1 MRTSKPDNVNETWL
15 DQGFGKQGRWYEQVG
30 LTPEEEAECGALWKT
45 AVHGGVAF
53 EAELRFRGVDRVEKW
68 SLVRSV
74 PFLRANR
81 VRAGWVGTCTDL
93 TDRRAR
99 ETALRMAEKLELTG
113 RMTSV
118 IAHEINNPLEAIT
131 NLLYLLSTET
141 RANAKSLDYIEK
153 AQYELERI
161 SGITK
166 QTLRW
171 SKESVQNAEL
181 GKVGTLFEDVVR
193 LFASKTR
200 NRQVTVTIIGGEDV
214 RFYGVVGQ
222 MRQVMANLVS
232 NALDAVTVG
241 GHIWLDAV
249 THEQTMEIVVRDEG
263 AGMSKEV
270 QRQLFQPFFSSK
282 GDLGNGLGL
291 YISNEIVE
299 RHGGRILVDSRPG
312 IGTTMRISLPA
323 HQI

>member
-1 MRTSKPDNVNETWL
+1 
-15 DQGFGKQGRWYEQVG
+15 
-30 LTPEEEAECGALWKT
+30 
-45 AVHGGVAF
+45 
-53 EAELRFRGVDRVEKW
+53 
-68 SLVRSV
+68 
-74 PFLRANR
+74 
-81 VRAGWVGTCTDL
+81 
-93 TDRRAR
+93 
-99 ETALRMAEKLELTG
+99 MAEKLELTG

>member
-1 MRTSKPDNVNETWL
+1 M
-15 DQGFGKQGRWYEQVG
+15 KQPSVDR
-30 LTPEEEAECGALWKT
+30 
-45 AVHGGVAF
+45 GGTVF
-53 EAELRFRGVDRVEKW
+53 EAELRFRAGVDRVEKW
-68 SLVRSV
+68 SLVRAV
-74 PFLRANR
+74 PFLRANHS
-81 VRAGWVGTCTDL
+81 RAGWIGTCIDL

-99 ETALRMAEKLELTG
+99 EAALRVAEKLALTG

-131 NLLYLLSTET
+131 NLLYLLSIQIRE
-141 RANAKSLDYIEK
+141 NATSLEYIEM
-153 AQYELERI
+153 AQHELERI

-171 SKESVQNAEL
+171 SKESVQNAEF
-181 GKVGTLFEDVVR
+181 GTVGILFDDVVR
-193 LFASKTR
+193 LFAAKAR
-200 NRQVTVTIIGGEDV
+200 NRQVTVTIVGGEDV

-222 MRQVMANLVS
+222 IRQVLANLVS
-232 NALDAVTVG
+232 NALDAAPVG

-249 THEQTMEIVVRDEG
+249 ANEPTIEIVVRDDG

-270 QRQLFQPFFSSK
+270 QRQLFQPFFSTK

-299 RHGGRILVDSRPG
+299 RHGGRLLVESRPG
-312 IGTTMRISLPA
+312 SGTAMRIHLPA
-323 HQI
+323 NRVQISAQAEAIDPDMKQ

>member
-1 MRTSKPDNVNETWL
+1 
-15 DQGFGKQGRWYEQVG
+15 
-30 LTPEEEAECGALWKT
+30 
-45 AVHGGVAF
+45 
-53 EAELRFRGVDRVEKW
+53 
-68 SLVRSV
+68 
-74 PFLRANR
+74 
-81 VRAGWVGTCTDL
+81 
-93 TDRRAR
+93 
-99 ETALRMAEKLELTG
+99 MAEKLELTG

-171 SKESVQNAEL
+171 SKESVQNAEW